1 MYGVELYSKVR
12 MAVLRDGLSGREAA
26 RRFGID
32 RGTVAK
38 MVGHSVPPGYRQGQP
53 RVRPKL
59 DAHASFIDEIL
70 KSDLAEPK
78 KQRHTI
84 LRLFERLRDERGFD
98 GGYTTVRDY
107 VRPRRLSL
115 KEVFVPLAHPAGHAQ
130 ADFGEAWAV
139 LGGVRR
145 KVHVLVVDLPYASP
159 SGERASVSVRG
170 GGSSNSTFATQ
181 PSLTERPTGAL

>member
-38 MVGHSVPPGYRQGQP
+38 MVGHSVPPGYRQGKP

-59 DAHASFIDEIL
+59 DAHAAFIDEIL
-70 KSDLAEPK
+70 KSDLTEPK

-98 GGYTTVRDY
+98 GGYTSAHWGGLTRGI
-107 VRPRRLSL
+107 PLNALS
-115 KEVFVPLAHPAGHAQ
+115 
-130 ADFGEAWAV
+130 
-139 LGGVRR
+139 
-145 KVHVLVVDLPYASP
+145 
-159 SGERASVSVRG
+159 
-170 GGSSNSTFATQ
+170 
-181 PSLTERPTGAL
+181 